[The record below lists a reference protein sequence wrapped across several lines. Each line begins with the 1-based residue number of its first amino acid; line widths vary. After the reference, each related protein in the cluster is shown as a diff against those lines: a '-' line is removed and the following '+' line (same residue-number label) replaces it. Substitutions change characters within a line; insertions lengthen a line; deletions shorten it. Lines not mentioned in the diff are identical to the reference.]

1 MNFNIASKE
10 NYNLIVQVGMI
21 INFLKLPLFV
31 AFLTTGS
38 ILKADPYS
46 LANISQYLQNL
57 KILKADF
64 SQNNPDETMSSGTI
78 LIKRPGRMRFEY
90 YKPDKTLVLVSAG
103 ALAIFDPKGDEEPIT
118 YPIKNNPISLIL
130 KGEVD
135 LLNSGIVE
143 DYKVSID
150 EAFLTIRDPK
160 KPERGSVE
168 LVFAGVK
175 PELEEFTIKNQNG
188 SFTSIYLKDV
198 EYPQT
203 ISETLFSISLETDK
217 RTKFK

>member
-1 MNFNIASKE
+1 MVTI
-10 NYNLIVQVGMI
+10 
-21 INFLKLPLFV
+21 FLKLTLYV
-31 AFLTTGS
+31 VFLATSS

-64 SQNNPDETMSSGTI
+64 SQTNADDTISSGII

-103 ALAIFDPKGDEEPIT
+103 ALAIFDPKGDEKPIT

-135 LLNSGIVE
+135 LLNSAIVTK
-143 DYKVSID
+143 YKVSAEKAI
-150 EAFLTIRDPK
+150 LTIRDPK
-160 KPERGSVE
+160 KPQQGSVE
-168 LVFAGVK
+168 LVFVGTK
-175 PELEEFTIKNQNG
+175 PELEKFSIKNENG
-188 SFTSIYLKDV
+188 SSTSISLKDI
-198 EYPQT
+198 EYPKKLN
-203 ISETLFSISLETDK
+203 ETLFSIALETQK
-217 RTKFK
+217 RQEKN

>member
-1 MNFNIASKE
+1 
-10 NYNLIVQVGMI
+10 MI
-21 INFLKLPLFV
+21 RIILKSQLFV
-31 AFLTTGS
+31 ALFVIGS

-46 LANISQYLQNL
+46 LANVSHYLTNL
-57 KILKADF
+57 KFLKADF
-64 SQNNPDETMSSGTI
+64 SQINADGTMSSGTI

-118 YPIKNNPISLIL
+118 YPIRNNPISLIL

-143 DYKVSID
+143 DYKVSIG

-160 KPERGSVE
+160 KPELGSVE

-175 PELEEFTIKNQNG
+175 PELEEFTIKNENG

-217 RTKFK
+217 RTRVK

>member
-1 MNFNIASKE
+1 
-10 NYNLIVQVGMI
+10 MI

-64 SQNNPDETMSSGTI
+64 SQTNPDETMSSGTI

-103 ALAIFDPKGDEEPIT
+103 ALAIFDPKGDKAPMT

-130 KGEVD
+130 TDDVD
-135 LLNSGIVE
+135 LVNSGIVE
-143 DYKVSID
+143 NYKKSI
-150 EAFLTIRDPK
+150 EQAVLRIRDPK
-160 KPERGSVE
+160 QPDRGSVE
-168 LVFAGVK
+168 LVFMGVK
-175 PELEEFTIKNQNG
+175 PELKKFTINNENG
-188 SFTSIYLKDV
+188 SSTSLYLKNI
-198 EYPQT
+198 EYPSK
-203 ISETLFSISLETDK
+203 ISNALFSIQLEK
-217 RTKFK
+217 KNREIEN

>member
-1 MNFNIASKE
+1 
-10 NYNLIVQVGMI
+10 MI
-21 INFLKLPLFV
+21 RIILKSQLFV
-31 AFLTTGS
+31 ALFVIGS

-46 LANISQYLQNL
+46 LANVSHYLTNL
-57 KILKADF
+57 KFLKADF
-64 SQNNPDETMSSGTI
+64 SQINADGTMSSGTI

-118 YPIKNNPISLIL
+118 YPIRNNPISLIL

-143 DYKVSID
+143 NYKVGID

-160 KPERGSVE
+160 KPERGNVE

-175 PELEEFTIKNQNG
+175 PELEEFTIKNENG

-217 RTKFK
+217 RTRVK

>member
-1 MNFNIASKE
+1 MVK
-10 NYNLIVQVGMI
+10 
-21 INFLKLPLFV
+21 NFLKLQLFIV
-31 AFLTTGS
+31 LLASGS
-38 ILKADPYS
+38 ILNADPYS
-46 LANISQYLQNL
+46 LANVSQYLTNL
-57 KILKADF
+57 KLLKANFLQFNADG
-64 SQNNPDETMSSGTI
+64 TTSSGVI
-78 LIKRPGRMRFEY
+78 FIKRPGRMRFEY

-118 YPIKNNPISLIL
+118 YPIRNNPISLIL

-143 DYKVSID
+143 DYKVSIG

-160 KPERGSVE
+160 KPELGSVE
-168 LVFAGVK
+168 LVFSGVK
-175 PELEEFTIKNQNG
+175 PELEEFTIKNENG

-217 RTKFK
+217 RTKVK

>member
-1 MNFNIASKE
+1 
-10 NYNLIVQVGMI
+10 MI

-46 LANISQYLQNL
+46 LVNISQYLQNL

-64 SQNNPDETMSSGTI
+64 SQTNPDNTISSGTI

-90 YKPDKTLVLVSAG
+90 HKPDKTLVLVSAG

-118 YPIKNNPISLIL
+118 YPIKNNPISLVL
-130 KGEVD
+130 AGEVD

-143 DYKVSID
+143 NYEKIHVLSGW
-150 EAFLTIRDPK
+150 AFLNIFIVCPLGKARCPSTSSEYNSDGLF
-160 KPERGSVE
+160 ERSTN
-168 LVFAGVK
+168 GV
-175 PELEEFTIKNQNG
+175 
-188 SFTSIYLKDV
+188 
-198 EYPQT
+198 
-203 ISETLFSISLETDK
+203 
-217 RTKFK
+217 

>member
-1 MNFNIASKE
+1 MFKI
-10 NYNLIVQVGMI
+10 
-21 INFLKLPLFV
+21 FLKLPLFV
-31 AFLTTGS
+31 VFLTTGS

-64 SQNNPDETMSSGTI
+64 LQTNPDDTISSGII

-90 YKPDKTLVLVSAG
+90 SKPDNTLVLVSAG

-135 LLNSGIVE
+135 LLNSGIVAK
-143 DYKVSID
+143 YKSSSEKAV
-150 EAFLTIRDPK
+150 LTIRDPK
-160 KPERGSVE
+160 KPQRGSVE
-168 LVFAGVK
+168 LVFVGAK
-175 PELEEFTIKNQNG
+175 PELEKFTIQNENG
-188 SFTSIYLKDV
+188 SSTSISLKDIK
-198 EYPQT
+198 YPKKLN
-203 ISETLFSISLETDK
+203 ETLFSIALETSK
-217 RTKFK
+217 RRRKD

>member
-1 MNFNIASKE
+1 M
-10 NYNLIVQVGMI
+10 QVDMI
-21 INFLKLPLFV
+21 RIILKSQLFV
-31 AFLTTGS
+31 ALFVIGS

-46 LANISQYLQNL
+46 LANVSYYLTNL
-57 KILKADF
+57 KFLKADF
-64 SQNNPDETMSSGTI
+64 SQINADGTMSSGTI

-118 YPIKNNPISLIL
+118 YPIRNNPISLIL

-143 DYKVSID
+143 DYKVSIG

-160 KPERGSVE
+160 KPELGSVE
-168 LVFAGVK
+168 LVFSGVK
-175 PELEEFTIKNQNG
+175 PELEEFTIKNENG

-217 RTKFK
+217 RTRVK